1 MADHTCSLAD
11 NVTVTACFDLCAK
24 INEFCNESFLQGLK
38 IRSCRYGTDGK
49 TDPFAKVFPSIKAAA
64 VRRASKV
71 PPFIPPSWTAWI
83 F

>member
-49 TDPFAKVFPSIKAAA
+49 TDPFAEVFS
-64 VRRASKV
+64 
-71 PPFIPPSWTAWI
+71 FH
-83 F
+83 